1 MYPWS
6 ADAPNPSLLAN
17 RAKSAPCSG
26 GLVMNQ
32 KQNIRRHWRN
42 ALIPATLF
50 GLFTLVMSL
59 ALAVPAI
66 S

>member
-1 MYPWS
+1 MNPKQS
-6 ADAPNPSLLAN
+6 A
-17 RAKSAPCSG
+17 RC
-26 GLVMNQ
+26 
-32 KQNIRRHWRN
+32 HWRN

-59 ALAVPAI
+59 ALAVPAM

>member
-1 MYPWS
+1 
-6 ADAPNPSLLAN
+6 
-17 RAKSAPCSG
+17 
-26 GLVMNQ
+26 MNQ
-32 KQNIRRHWRN
+32 KQNVGRHWRN

-59 ALAVPAI
+59 ALAVPAM

>member
-1 MYPWS
+1 
-6 ADAPNPSLLAN
+6 
-17 RAKSAPCSG
+17 
-26 GLVMNQ
+26 MNQ